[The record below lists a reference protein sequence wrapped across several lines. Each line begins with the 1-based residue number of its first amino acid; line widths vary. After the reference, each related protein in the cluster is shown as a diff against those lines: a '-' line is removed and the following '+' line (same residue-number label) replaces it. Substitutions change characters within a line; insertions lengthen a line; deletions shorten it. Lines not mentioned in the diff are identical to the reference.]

1 VTAVANPMRLLA
13 PVTSNRHCVLQR
25 RPTFRLSV
33 WSQLKNCRFWF
44 VGHEVRPISLAFAEK
59 ERAVTSANEDLP
71 LPHLLRDLA
80 LD

>member
-1 VTAVANPMRLLA
+1 LISGR
-13 PVTSNRHCVLQR
+13 TSRHDNAIAGFGSSGKR
-25 RPTFRLSV
+25 SGP
-33 WSQLKNCRFWF
+33 
-44 VGHEVRPISLAFAEK
+44 SLASAEK

>member
-1 VTAVANPMRLLA
+1 
-13 PVTSNRHCVLQR
+13 
-25 RPTFRLSV
+25 
-33 WSQLKNCRFWF
+33 
-44 VGHEVRPISLAFAEK
+44 LAFAEK